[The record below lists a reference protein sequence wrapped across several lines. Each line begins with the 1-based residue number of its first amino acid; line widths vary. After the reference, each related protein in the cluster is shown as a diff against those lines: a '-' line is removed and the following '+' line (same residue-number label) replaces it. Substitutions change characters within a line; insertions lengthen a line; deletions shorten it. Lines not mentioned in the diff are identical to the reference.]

1 MGYTVAKVLIVDDDA
16 DIRLALSLTLQDA
29 GYSVCEAATGDEAF
43 EQAVISQPDAVLLD
57 ITMPGRDGFSVLK
70 DLREQPATHGIPVLM
85 LSGKTELHNRERARV
100 LGAFDF
106 ITKPWAEGEVET
118 RTEWAI
124 KSGGNPA
131 QRVCDHPEL
140 DPVAA

>member
-1 MGYTVAKVLIVDDDA
+1 MGYTMAKVLIVDDDA
-16 DIRLALSLTLQDA
+16 DIRMALSLSLEDA
-29 GYSVCEAATGDEAF
+29 GYSVCEAATGEEAF
-43 EQAVISQPDAVLLD
+43 GKALISQPDAVLLD

-70 DLREQPATHGIPVLM
+70 DLREQPATQEIPILM
-85 LSGKTELHNRERARV
+85 LSGKGELASRERARV

-106 ITKPWAEGEVET
+106 ITKPWNEGEVEI
-118 RTEWAI
+118 RTDWAI

-131 QRVCDHPEL
+131 QRVCEHPGL

>member
-1 MGYTVAKVLIVDDDA
+1 MVYTVAKILIVDDDA
-16 DIRLALSLTLQDA
+16 DIRMALSLTLEEA
-29 GYSVCEAATGDEAF
+29 GYSVCEAADGDEAF
-43 EQAVISQPDAVLLD
+43 EKALISQPDAVLLD
-57 ITMPGRDGFSVLK
+57 ISMPGQDGFDVLQ
-70 DLREQPATHGIPVLM
+70 DLRLQPATAGIPVLM

-118 RTEWAI
+118 RTDWAI

-131 QRVCDHPEL
+131 QRVCEHPEL